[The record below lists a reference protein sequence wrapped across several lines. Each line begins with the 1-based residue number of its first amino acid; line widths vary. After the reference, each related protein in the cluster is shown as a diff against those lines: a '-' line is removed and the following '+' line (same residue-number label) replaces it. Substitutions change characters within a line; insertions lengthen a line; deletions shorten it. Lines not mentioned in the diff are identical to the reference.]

1 MSVLVDIKCCT
12 INKDDE
18 SFWYTHQTM
27 ADGHI
32 WCVTKSIVD
41 KAKSD
46 VKLRYGNRKRHR
58 Q

>member
-1 MSVLVDIKCCT
+1 MDTKCCT

-27 ADGHI
+27 PDGHI

-41 KAKSD
+41 KAVAD
-46 VKLRYGNRKRHR
+46 VRAKYGNKKRHR

>member
-27 ADGHI
+27 VDGHI